1 MLIKKKLLGLT
12 LITTF
17 LASGCASG
25 NGCREACI
33 LGFGPGNA
41 TFDRIALSADRA
53 DPCQAGTTP
62 ERRAQLGRPEGY
74 QRPDWCF
81 TGRGYQKPI
90 YIYNNSGQR
99 IATVK

>member
-1 MLIKKKLLGLT
+1 MVTLIKVTALAAVLLL
-12 LITTF
+12 
-17 LASGCASG
+17 SGCAF
-25 NGCREACI
+25 A
-33 LGFGPGNA
+33 PG
-41 TFDRIALSADRA
+41 TPLFDAVALHYDRS

-81 TGRGYQKPI
+81 SGRDYQKPI
-90 YIYNNSGQR
+90 YLYNNSGQR